1 MNVTKKQLIV
11 GSGALAVLAAVFGLG
26 AILMYQVR
34 YVHSESSFVAKTSA
48 LLGMDMA
55 KVDGKNVP
63 YSEYLSHAKA
73 ERTFLNSP
81 MAKQDGS
88 TGAFGK
94 AEEKQAFDRALR
106 VAAVDAL
113 ARENSLEVTAK
124 DVDTAFEQLLT
135 QAASSSNP
143 GEVDAFLREQFGWS
157 TEEFKHYVLRP
168 AIIEETLTS
177 KLAEKAGKATAFQ
190 DALAEILDKKTVRYL
205 KF

>member
-1 MNVTKKQLIV
+1 MTLNKKQLAV
-11 GSGALAVLAAVFGLG
+11 GSGVLIALAVILGLG
-26 AILMYQVR
+26 AMLLYQVR
-34 YVHSESSFVAKTSA
+34 YVHSESAFIGKAAA
-48 LLGMDMA
+48 LFGMDMA

-63 YSEYLSHAKA
+63 YSEYLTHASA

-94 AEEKQAFDRALR
+94 TEEKQAFDRALR

-113 ARENSLEVTAK
+113 ARENNLTLTSK
-124 DVDTAFEQLLT
+124 DVDAAFEQLLT
-135 QAASSSNP
+135 QTTSSSNP

-168 AIIEETLTS
+168 AIIEETLAS
-177 KLAEKAGKATAFQ
+177 KLNDQTGKATGFQ
-190 DALAEILDKKTVRYL
+190 DALTEILDKKTERYL